1 MVQITSFIVAVIVA
15 VTHVAQASSHCA
27 PGLLYCG
34 DTLLHHPYNAS
45 KIAQAIRDAGLLMKY
60 WDNILLQCNPDE
72 SITALKVCDGLCAN
86 GGTGNNDYCTN

>member
-15 VTHVAQASSHCA
+15 VTHVAQAADCT

-34 DTLLHHPYNAS
+34 DTLLHRPYDSS
-45 KIAQAIRDAGLLMKY
+45 KILQAIQDAGLAVGY
-60 WDNILLQCNPDE
+60 WQNILIQCNPDE

-86 GGTGNNDYCTN
+86 GGEGNSDYCTN